1 MQLAKVDFKFLT
13 DFSIYLK
20 PKRPDKGQRACTNNT
35 VMKHIERLQKL
46 TSLVLKFGWINQG
59 SLCIL

>member
-1 MQLAKVDFKFLT
+1 M
-13 DFSIYLK
+13 YLK